1 MELANILKYENDRV
15 EFKQELPKES
25 LKYAKTIASYANS
38 SGGKIIVGVVDE
50 THEVVGVDKS
60 QIQKTCDKLSNV
72 ISDTITPQIVPNIYV
87 TEIEDKDVVVCEIY
101 PGMHRPYY
109 IASLG
114 KEKGTYVNVGGTT
127 RAAHAA
133 IIKDLE
139 MQSANESYDGL
150 VYVKAEYDETKADK
164 LCRVIE
170 KYILETEKTER
181 TVTPDQLDRWGVIKR
196 EGGKIR
202 PTNTFMMLTD
212 NPFRFARVQCG
223 LFKGTDRVVFIDKRE
238 FDGPLYEQIEEAYNF
253 VLKHINLGAEINGL
267 LREDVYELP
276 IKSIREMI
284 INAVTHRSYLENS
297 SVQVAVYD
305 DRVEV
310 TSPGM
315 LSGGLTIQDI
325 IDGSSDVRNKVIAT
339 VFANMHII
347 EDWGTGIRRMIDG
360 CREYGIHDPE
370 FIQLGTKL
378 RVNIYRGNVEEE
390 GKIQFT
396 GTSGVPVNV
405 TLNAT
410 ENQVLAIIRER
421 PSITAEKLS
430 ELTSKTVR
438 TAKRNLAS
446 LKNKG
451 VVRRIGS
458 DKTGYWEINKMD

>member
-1 MELANILKYENDRV
+1 MLKYENDQV
-15 EFKQELPKES
+15 EFKQVLPKES
-25 LKYAKTIASYANS
+25 LKYAKTIAGYANS
-38 SGGKIIVGVVDE
+38 SGGKLIVGVVDE

-60 QIQKTCDKLSNV
+60 QIQQTCDRLSNV
-72 ISDTITPQIVPNIYV
+72 ISDMITPQIIPNIYV
-87 TEIEDKDVVVCEIY
+87 TEIEGKDVIVCEVY

-109 IASLG
+109 ITSLG
-114 KEKGTYVNVGGTT
+114 KDKGTYINVGGTT
-127 RAAHAA
+127 RLADVA

-139 MQSANESYDGL
+139 MQGANESYDGL
-150 VYVKAEYDETKADK
+150 VYVKAEYDEAKANE

-170 KYILETEKTER
+170 KYILETEKAEK

-202 PTNTFMMLTD
+202 PTNAFMLLTD
-212 NPFRFARVQCG
+212 NPFHFARVQCG

-267 LREDVYELP
+267 LRQDVYELP

-284 INAVTHRSYLENS
+284 VNAVTHKNYLYNS

-360 CREYGIHDPE
+360 CREYGIRDPE

-378 RVNIYRGNVEEE
+378 RVNIYRGKVEEE
-390 GKIQFT
+390 EKIQLT
-396 GTSGVPVNV
+396 GTSDAPVNV

-421 PSITAEKLS
+421 PSITAEKLA
-430 ELTSKTVR
+430 ELTSKSVR
-438 TAKRNLAS
+438 TAKRNFSS
-446 LKNKG
+446 LKDKG
-451 VVRRIGS
+451 VIRRIGANK
-458 DKTGYWEINKMD
+458 DGYWEIVDD